1 MSHVWIIEDDVSIGQ
16 GLLRALESD
25 GHDVVLLSS
34 GGAARALDKSP
45 DLVLLDLGLPDE
57 DGVEL
62 CRYLVTT
69 HRTARII
76 MVTARDTELDVVA
89 GLDAGAIDYLT
100 KPFRLAELLARVR
113 AQLRASDGQSDGIH
127 EPQKVGDLVIDRA
140 ARRVWVGTLE
150 VDLRAKEFDV
160 LARLADAPGAVV
172 RREELMEDVWD
183 EQWYGSTKTLDVH
196 MAALRRHLGEEA
208 GTNSR
213 ISTIRGVGYRLDR

>member
-1 MSHVWIIEDDVSIGQ
+1 VSRVWIVEDDISIGQ
-16 GLLRALESD
+16 GLLRALQSD
-25 GHDVVLLSS
+25 AHDVVLVST
-34 GGAARALDKSP
+34 GGAARQLDDSP

-62 CRYLVTT
+62 CRHLVTT
-69 HRTARII
+69 HRAARII
-76 MVTARDTELDVVA
+76 MLTARDTELDVVA

-113 AQLRASDGQSDGIH
+113 AQLRTADQHSPSNQAH
-127 EPQKVGDLVIDRA
+127 QKIGDLTIDRA
-140 ARRVWVGTLE
+140 ARRVWVGIRE
-150 VDLRAKEFDV
+150 VELRAKEFDV
-160 LARLADAPGAVV
+160 LTRLADAPGSVV

>member
-1 MSHVWIIEDDVSIGQ
+1 VWVVEDDVSIGQ
-16 GLLRALESD
+16 GLLRALQSD
-25 GHDVVLLSS
+25 GHDVSLVPT
-34 GGAARALDKSP
+34 GQAARTRDDAP

-62 CRYLVTT
+62 CRHLVTT
-69 HRTARII
+69 HRSTRII

-113 AQLRASDGQSDGIH
+113 AQLRATDVASVSSH
-127 EPQKVGDLVIDRA
+127 SPQILGDITIDRA
-140 ARRVWVGTLE
+140 ARRVWVGQRE

-160 LARLADAPGAVV
+160 LVRLADTPGAVV

-196 MAALRRHLGEEA
+196 MAALRRHLGEEV
-208 GTNSR
+208 GTASR

>member
-1 MSHVWIIEDDVSIGQ
+1 MSHVWIIEDDISIGQ
-16 GLLRALESD
+16 GLVRALESD
-25 GHDVVLLSS
+25 GHDVVLVTTAA
-34 GGAARALDKSP
+34 AARALDKSP

-62 CRYLVTT
+62 CRHLVTT
-69 HRTARII
+69 HRSARII

-113 AQLRASDGQSDGIH
+113 AQLRAAEQYTTGTRDNQR
-127 EPQKVGDLVIDRA
+127 VGDLTIDRA
-140 ARRVWVGTLE
+140 ARRVWVGTQE

-160 LARLADAPGAVV
+160 LARLADAPGSVV

-208 GTNSR
+208 GTDSR